1 MGHPVSDD
9 PLASQRA
16 ELIGKLAIAQFDL
29 ENALAE
35 VTRNGASTGPIET
48 QLQNLGAFMRQ
59 VGVAGSAALA
69 GLRGDIAALVA
80 HSGAIAQQARTGP
93 GSSQSA
99 DAIELAAA
107 TRDHVNAVMR
117 GMKDFDP
124 YLEFDNAEAEA
135 DYRRREAE
143 RRAYIEAQQAKGTPE
158 SDLNAAGAAMGQMA
172 DAGAHGAANSP
183 EFDKRRNALADSTQR
198 LRDQLVREGKDV
210 SEFDNRLRDDL
221 RQIMRAKGKSDA
233 EIDTLL
239 AAHPDNPMDAM
250 RAFVAQNAAT
260 VTMKDL
266 DRLDSNAKENANFV
280 KSEGT
285 ISQAA
290 QPLSTSAL
298 FAETLNDV
306 GAELKALG
314 VGAADLDPAAAPS
327 HGVAVAVAT
336 AANRGTSLS

>member
-1 MGHPVSDD
+1 
-9 PLASQRA
+9 
-16 ELIGKLAIAQFDL
+16 
-29 ENALAE
+29 
-35 VTRNGASTGPIET
+35 
-48 QLQNLGAFMRQ
+48 MRQ
-59 VGVAGSAALA
+59 VGVAGSATLA

-80 HSGAIAQQARTGP
+80 HSGAIAQQARTAS

-107 TRDHVNAVMR
+107 TRDQVNAVMR

-124 YLEFDNAEAEA
+124 YLQFDNAEAEA

-158 SDLNAAGAAMGQMA
+158 GDLNAAGAAMGQMA

-183 EFDKRRNALADSTQR
+183 EFDKRWNALADSTQR

-239 AAHPDNPMDAM
+239 AAHTDNPMDAM
-250 RAFVAQNAAT
+250 RAFVAEQKGN
-260 VTMKDL
+260 VTERDL
-266 DRLDSNAKENANFV
+266 DVLDSKVQHHKMDADAVRTEAIR
-280 KSEGT
+280 E
-285 ISQAA
+285 Q
-290 QPLSTSAL
+290 SAPPPSSSGL
-298 FAETLNDV
+298 LAETLSDV
-306 GAELKALG
+306 GAEWKALG
-314 VGAADLDPAAAPS
+314 VGAADIDPAAAPS
-327 HGVAVAVAT
+327 HGVAVAVAAT
-336 AANRGTSLS
+336 TNRGTSLS